1 MILTVSL
8 NAALDKTYLL
18 PGFAAGHVG
27 APTRTL
33 AMAGG
38 KGINVARLLAALG
51 EPALVVGLV
60 AGHTGAHI
68 AHCLDEEGLPHALLR
83 LNTGESRTCVAVVD
97 PRAGTLTEIHE
108 TGMAVSAA
116 DFEGFLARFEQ
127 HAPRARH
134 VALSG
139 SLPPGLGPSAYTAL
153 MAAARAHGC
162 TVSLD
167 TGPQTLASAL
177 AAGPDLIKPNQ
188 PEAEALLGMAIGP
201 DSLVPAL
208 DALISRGARAVA
220 LSLGAAGA
228 AYAGPEGRYFFAA
241 PEVDVVSAIG
251 SGDAFLAAWLHASG
265 RGADAREAGR
275 LAVAAGSA
283 NATVAGAA
291 ACGRAAIE
299 ALLPHVGVYELDAA
313 PAWGEP
319 AERIPS

>member
-18 PGFAAGHVG
+18 PGFTAGG
-27 APTRTL
+27 LGKPARTL

-51 EPALVVGLV
+51 EPALVVGIV

-68 AHCLDEEGLPHALLR
+68 ASCLDAEGLPHALSVLKE
-83 LNTGESRTCVAVVD
+83 GESRTCVAIVD
-97 PRAGTLTEIHE
+97 PLNECLTEVHE
-108 TGMAVSAA
+108 TGMTVAPS

-127 HAPRARH
+127 HAPRASH

-139 SLPPGLGPSAYTAL
+139 SLPPGLDAGAYVTL
-153 MAAARAHGC
+153 MQAARAHGC

-167 TGPQTLASAL
+167 TGPAAL
-177 AAGPDLIKPNQ
+177 GAVLEAGPDLIKPNQ
-188 PEAEALLGMAIGP
+188 PEAEALLGFAIGP
-201 DSLVPAL
+201 DTLREAL
-208 DALISRGARAVA
+208 DALLGLGARAVA

-228 AYAGPEGRYFFAA
+228 AYAGPAGCFFFAA
-241 PEVDVVSAIG
+241 PRVPVVSAIG
-251 SGDAFLAAWLHASG
+251 SGDAFLAAWLHATA
-265 RGADAREAGR
+265 RGAGVPEAGR
-275 LAVAAGSA
+275 WAVAAGSA

-291 ACGRAAIE
+291 ACDRAAIE
-299 ALLPHVGVYELDAA
+299 AILPHVAVHELASA

-319 AERIPS
+319 RSLA